1 MTNIPSSIPPNA
13 PHPANDGVIRDGSR
27 RKADEPEVFDIL
39 HSPKGLDSTF
49 VGHDIV
55 VIGASVGGVEAI
67 PRLISS
73 LPADF
78 PASVFVVLH
87 SPPQGPG
94 LLPEIIRRNS
104 ALPVRHAADGE
115 KILHG
120 RVYVSKPDYHMM
132 LEGNRIRV
140 VRGPKENFHR
150 PSIDALFRTAA
161 ECYGPRVVGVVL
173 TGNLDDG
180 TAGLYTVKKLGGVA
194 IVQDPKDAVAPAM
207 PKSALRNVKVD
218 RCLPLALIGQ
228 LLVQLAITHDI
239 PKGMKRKVGTK
250 RFVTPKDMEKE
261 FGLPT
266 SFVCPECNGPL
277 WETKPGRS
285 LQFRC
290 HEGHAY
296 SPDSLLADHG
306 EGLERALWSAARMF
320 DERANLLRR
329 LGERKYHSE
338 TVGKNW
344 RTKAKELEKQS
355 ELIRKL
361 LKTVQRV

>member
-1 MTNIPSSIPPNA
+1 MKHSIMVHDVKPM
-13 PHPANDGVIRDGSR
+13 D
-27 RKADEPEVFDIL
+27 RKISTSQIL
-39 HSPKGLDSTF
+39 QKAGTRPLF
-49 VGHDIV
+49 GHDIIA
-55 VIGASVGGVEAI
+55 IGASVGGVEAI

-73 LPADF
+73 LPSGL
-78 PASVFVVLH
+78 PVSVFVVLH
-87 SPPQGPG
+87 SPPRGPG

-104 ALPVRHAADGE
+104 ALPVRHAVEGE
-115 KILHG
+115 KVLHG
-120 RVYVSKPDYHMM
+120 HVYVAKPDYHLV
-132 LEGNRIRV
+132 LEGSRIRL

-161 ECYGPRVVGVVL
+161 ESYGSRVVGVVL

-180 TAGLYTVKKLGGVA
+180 TAGLYTVKKLGGIA
-194 IVQDPKDAVAPAM
+194 IVQDPKDAMAPAM
-207 PKSALRNVKVD
+207 PNSALRNVKVD
-218 RCLPLALIGQ
+218 HCLPLDQIGPV
-228 LLVQLAITHDI
+228 LVRLAMTSDI
-239 PKGMKRKVGTK
+239 PKGKKRTLTTK
-250 RFVTPKDMEKE
+250 RFMVPKEMEKE

-277 WETKPGRS
+277 WKTKPGRS

-296 SPDSLLADHG
+296 SPDSLLADCA
-306 EGLERALWSAARMF
+306 EQVERALWSAARMF

-344 RTKAKELEKQS
+344 GTKAKELEQQS

-361 LKTVQRV
+361 LKSFHPD